1 MTALRFAL
9 ASLLGLA
16 ATSFAS
22 ADELDPAVGKA
33 LFDRKWVQAPASTNS
48 ADGLGPL
55 FNAGSCAAC
64 HKNGQAARFSS
75 VDGVLGS
82 AGFVVRLGDAQGHA
96 DPLLGRQL
104 QEHTIPGLLPEARIE
119 PYLEKGTDGLPL
131 MRARITYN
139 DAQPAPGTHTE
150 FRVAPSLVGRGL
162 IARVAEKE
170 ILNHADPQDRDG
182 DGIKGRVRIVS
193 TPEGSRIGRFGLK
206 ATGVSIADQTADA
219 MMLDMGLSSPFRPD
233 PYGDCTAAQIKCLA
247 NANGRSPSS
256 DGEEIS
262 RAMIEMV
269 AAYVATLTP
278 RPVPANADGARLLA
292 ATGCAACHVQTLKSE
307 AGDALPVFTDL
318 LLHDMGDGLAGGF
331 PDGYATAR
339 EWRTAPLIDLASQNG
354 KRRYLHDGR
363 AATLDEAIRWHG
375 GEAQKAKELYMN
387 LSAADR
393 TKLIDYLG
401 SL

>member
-1 MTALRFAL
+1 MTAFRFVL
-9 ASLLGLA
+9 AGLFGLA
-16 ATSFAS
+16 ATSLVS

-104 QEHTIPGLLPEARIE
+104 QEHAIPGLVPEARIA
-119 PYLEKGTDGLPL
+119 PYLEKGADGLSV

-139 DAQPAPGTHTE
+139 DATPAPGIHEE

-162 IARVAEKE
+162 IARVAESE
-170 ILNHADPQDRDG
+170 ILNRADPQDRNG
-182 DGIKGRVRIVS
+182 DGIKGRTRIVS

-206 ATGVSIADQTADA
+206 ATGVSIADQAADA

-233 PYGDCTAAQIKCLA
+233 PYGDCTSAQLKCLA

-262 RAMIEMV
+262 KQMVEMV

-278 RPVPANADGARLLA
+278 RRVPANAEADRLLA
-292 ATGCAACHVQTLKSE
+292 ATGCAACHVRTLKSE

-331 PDGYATAR
+331 PDGFATAR

>member
-1 MTALRFAL
+1 MTAFRTVL
-9 ASLLGLA
+9 AGLLVLA
-16 ATSFAS
+16 ATSAA

-55 FNAGSCAAC
+55 FNAGACASC
-64 HKNGQAARFSS
+64 HKNGQAARFST

-82 AGFVVRLGDAQGHA
+82 AGFVVRLGDAQGRA

-104 QEHTIPGLLPEARIE
+104 QEHAIPGLVPEARIA
-119 PYLEKGTDGLPL
+119 PYLEKGADGLPL

-139 DAQPAPGTHTE
+139 DTQPAPGTRAE

-170 ILNHADPQDRDG
+170 ILGRADPQDLDG
-182 DGIKGRVRIVS
+182 DGIKGRARIVA
-193 TPEGSRIGRFGLK
+193 TGEGSRIGRFGLK
-206 ATGVSIADQTADA
+206 ATGVSIAEQTADA
-219 MMLDMGLSSPFRPD
+219 MMLDMGLSSPFRRD

-262 RAMIEMV
+262 QAMIEMV

-278 RPVPANADGARLLA
+278 RPVPANAEAERLLA
-292 ATGCAACHVQTLKSE
+292 ATGCAACHVRTLKSE
-307 AGDALPVFTDL
+307 TGDALPVFTDL
-318 LLHDMGDGLAGGF
+318 LLHDMGEGLAGGF
-331 PDGYATAR
+331 PDAYATAR

-375 GEAQKAKELYMN
+375 GEAEKAKELYMN

-393 TKLIDYLG
+393 AKLIDYLG